1 MSGHTALCDVGDSIS
16 DSKVS
21 IMSVVTLYH
30 ERDLSQEP
38 QSNDSLSYLSR
49 HRTMLSHGRML
60 AYWMNIKTWREACQG
75 PSALFKPLLG
85 SSGHMSP
92 TIYLNS
98 VSYMMPVLVCSAGSP
113 RVWAFLRLSRLVPFQ
128 LAGNRICLP
137 NPTAWS
143 SFRILRFSLHSAED
157 LEHPLLRGHRLTG
170 KNRQFSGMLTCL
182 VSTFKRSSKKL
193 ILKDLATKMMWS
205 PLLPTFPYCLVSQTL
220 GSTTV
225 KTVQTV
231 QRDHSFL
238 LLVQ

>member
-1 MSGHTALCDVGDSIS
+1 
-16 DSKVS
+16 
-21 IMSVVTLYH
+21 
-30 ERDLSQEP
+30 
-38 QSNDSLSYLSR
+38 
-49 HRTMLSHGRML
+49 
-60 AYWMNIKTWREACQG
+60 
-75 PSALFKPLLG
+75 
-85 SSGHMSP
+85 MSP

-113 RVWAFLRLSRLVPFQ
+113 RVWAFLPPALSASSLSTGWKQNLSYQSHSMEQFQ
-128 LAGNRICLP
+128 DPSILP
-137 NPTAWS
+137 AQCWGLGTPT
-143 SFRILRFSLHSAED
+143 
-157 LEHPLLRGHRLTG
+157 PQRGHRLTG
-170 KNRQFSGMLTCL
+170 KNHQFSGMLTCL

-225 KTVQTV
+225 KTVQTA